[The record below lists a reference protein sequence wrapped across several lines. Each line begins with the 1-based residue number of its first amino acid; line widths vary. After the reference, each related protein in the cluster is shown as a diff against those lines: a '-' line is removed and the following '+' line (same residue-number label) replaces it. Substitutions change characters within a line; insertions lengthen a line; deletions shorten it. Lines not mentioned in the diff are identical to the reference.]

1 VVSQGSCAVAG
12 RSWPQHATPQAA
24 AHVVQDFARAVGAS
38 YLDTAATAASE
49 RLGYGR
55 FANHRLIGSYICTTF
70 INITTEALDRQL
82 SPTLHQSTPHSL
94 AMCSCCLLTLA
105 SNSKKSSQAG

>member
-1 VVSQGSCAVAG
+1 L
-12 RSWPQHATPQAA
+12 PQHATPEAA
-24 AHVVQDFARAVGAS
+24 AHAVKDFSPAVGAS

-70 INITTEALDRQL
+70 MNITTEALGRQL
-82 SPTLHQSTPHSL
+82 SPTLHRLTPHSF
-94 AMCSCCLLTLA
+94 AMCSCCLLILA
-105 SNSKKSSQAG
+105 SNSKDSSQASI